1 MDNQIKIENWEEKLM
16 DDFCVMFERAG
27 DDYVERLENF
37 ISTLLKSQRDSRD
50 KELREKIEAK
60 LVPDEITITSNPRWV
75 YNKAKKDILSLL
87 KEDIKN

>member
-50 KELREKIEAK
+50 KELREWAERNKKEDPSKYPECTWNSA
-60 LVPDEITITSNPRWV
+60 LDE
-75 YNKAKKDILSLL
+75 ILSLL
-87 KEDIKN
+87 KEDK